1 MHLRTQGL
9 DGVPGGAW
17 LPVLLVLGFLLA
29 PLLFSPFGI
38 LVLFLVFLLIFRDR
52 LL

>member
-9 DGVPGGAW
+9 DGLPGGAW

-29 PLLFSPFGI
+29 PLLFSPVGL
-38 LVLFLVFLLIFRDR
+38 LVLLLAFLLLFRDR